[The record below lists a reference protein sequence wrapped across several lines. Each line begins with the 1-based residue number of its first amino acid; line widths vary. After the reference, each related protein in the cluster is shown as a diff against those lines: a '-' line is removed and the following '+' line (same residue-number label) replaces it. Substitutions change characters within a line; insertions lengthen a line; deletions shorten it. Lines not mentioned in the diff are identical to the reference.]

1 MSDAYLL
8 QVRNLKKYFAGV
20 KAVDDVSFGVSKG
33 EKIGIAGPNGA
44 GKTTLINLI
53 SGYLLPT
60 SGKIIYENRDIE
72 NVPLIKRVN
81 MGIVRSWQLPQ
92 LFENFT
98 VKEAIITSIL
108 VRKRKLYNIWKKVEG
123 LNDIAQEALEISSL
137 FNLEETK
144 LVRELSE
151 GERKSLDVALSFALQ
166 PKLLLLDEPTSGVSS
181 EEKFD
186 IMDNVLRIVS
196 EKNITTLVIEHDL
209 QILQKYFP
217 RLMFMSEGKIIVDG
231 PAATVFKD
239 ERVREMLGG

>member
-53 SGYLLPT
+53 SGYLSPT
-60 SGKIIYENRDIE
+60 SGKIIYENRDIG
-72 NVPLIKRVN
+72 NVSLIERVK

-98 VKEAIITSIL
+98 VKEALITSIL
-108 VRKRKLYNIWKKVEG
+108 VKRRKLYNIWKDVEG
-123 LNDIAQEALEISSL
+123 LKDIIQEAIEYSSL
-137 FNLEETK
+137 FNLKETK
-144 LVRELSE
+144 LVKELSE
-151 GERKSLDVALSFALQ
+151 GERKLLDVALSLALQ

-196 EKNITTLVIEHDL
+196 DKNITTVVIEHDL

-217 RLMFMSEGKIIVDG
+217 RLMFMSEGKIIADG
-231 PAATVFKD
+231 SADSVFKN
-239 ERVREMLGG
+239 ERVREMLGE

>member
-1 MSDAYLL
+1 MSKAYLL
-8 QVRNLKKYFAGV
+8 EVKNLKKYFGGV
-20 KAVDDVSFGVSKG
+20 KAVDDISFKVSRG

-60 SGKIIYENRDIE
+60 DGKIVYENKNIV
-72 NVPLIKRVN
+72 NIPLIERVS

-92 LFENFT
+92 LFESFT
-98 VKEAIITSIL
+98 IKEAIITSIL
-108 VRKRKLYNIWKKVEG
+108 VRKGKLYNIWKNVEA
-123 LNDIAQEALEISSL
+123 LSDIIQEAIELSSL
-137 FNLEETK
+137 FSLGETK
-144 LVRELSE
+144 LVKELSE
-151 GERKSLDVALSFALQ
+151 GERKLLDVALSFALQ
-166 PKLLLLDEPTSGVSS
+166 PKVLLLDEPTSGVSS

-217 RLMFMSEGKIIVDG
+217 RLMFMSEGKIIADG
-231 PAATVFKD
+231 PAETVFKD
-239 ERVREMLGG
+239 ERVREMLEG

>member
-8 QVRNLKKYFAGV
+8 EVRNLKKYFAGV

>member
-1 MSDAYLL
+1 MSKAYLL
-8 QVRNLKKYFAGV
+8 EVKNLKKYFGGV
-20 KAVDDVSFGVSKG
+20 KAVDDISFKVSRG

-60 SGKIIYENRDIE
+60 DGKIVYENKNIV
-72 NVPLIKRVN
+72 NIPLIERVS

-92 LFENFT
+92 LFESFT
-98 VKEAIITSIL
+98 VEEAIITSIL
-108 VRKRKLYNIWKKVEG
+108 VRKGKLYNIWKNVEA
-123 LNDIAQEALEISSL
+123 LSDIIQEAIELSSL
-137 FNLEETK
+137 FSLGETK
-144 LVRELSE
+144 LVKELSE
-151 GERKSLDVALSFALQ
+151 GERKLLDVALSFALQ
-166 PKLLLLDEPTSGVSS
+166 PKVLLLDEPTSGVSS

-217 RLMFMSEGKIIVDG
+217 RLMFMSEGKIIADG
-231 PAATVFKD
+231 PAETVFKD
-239 ERVREMLGG
+239 ERVREMLEG